1 MSKNEQKKSS
11 QMETDALEFITNLIA
26 IHQEIQL
33 DEIAEELKNNPQER
47 SIVKQYN
54 FLDLISS
61 GRTSAQRLLFL
72 TLTRPIGLS
81 PHTLVAQKI
90 ADQR

>member
-1 MSKNEQKKSS
+1 MSKNEQEKSS

-47 SIVKQYN
+47 SIVKQCN
-54 FLDLISS
+54 FLPLRFRKA
-61 GRTSAQRLLFL
+61 GRAWCGGSRET
-72 TLTRPIGLS
+72 
-81 PHTLVAQKI
+81 H
-90 ADQR
+90 

>member
-1 MSKNEQKKSS
+1 
-11 QMETDALEFITNLIA
+11 METDALEFITNLIA

-61 GRTSAQRLLFL
+61 CRTSTQRLLFSTGEL
-72 TLTRPIGLS
+72 KRTERTLSAVFSRKNRLQVKMS
-81 PHTLVAQKI
+81 TLLYH
-90 ADQR
+90 